1 MFFRSVIFTQNACT
15 LKEQN
20 IEFQNKIIYVVTS
33 EKFVFFLNKKKF
45 TSHLEN
51 TPKM

>member
-33 EKFVFFLNKKKF
+33 EKFVFF
-45 TSHLEN
+45 
-51 TPKM
+51 